1 MRKLTPEERA
11 AKKAS
16 VGAAEHV
23 HDENCGHFVDTVAP
37 VAAKAEKPKK
47 KKADEPKVEEA
58 PKVEAEAPKAEVV
71 EEVKAEAEAP
81 KAEEAPAEETP
92 DPF

>member
-11 AKKAS
+11 AKKAAA
-16 VGAAEHV
+16 GAAEHV

-47 KKADEPKVEEA
+47 KKTEEPK
-58 PKVEAEAPKAEVV
+58 V
-71 EEVKAEAEAP
+71 EEVKAEAAPAVEEAP
-81 KAEEAPAEETP
+81 KVVEATKAEEAAEAPKAEETP